1 MEDTVDS
8 LKVEVDDCVMKRVF
22 ADAMAEVNIS
32 VSLPSGQTV
41 SLSLP
46 QTSIVQDL
54 KIAAQE
60 AFGKKFL
67 RLSRSD
73 GSILEPDS
81 LLSSA
86 GEEVTAVVQLPRMVA
101 TEAAFAL
108 WCSGGQ
114 VVTWGDPVFGGKIP
128 ENLLDQLQQVQEI
141 VASFGA
147 FAAILTDGR
156 VAFFSKSCQAF
167 FSLSR
172 FCVNRVFSFCL
183 GIYILFMD
191 LMDMFLFS
199 GNHGFKTVVFLRILD
214 S

>member
-1 MEDTVDS
+1 M
-8 LKVEVDDCVMKRVF
+8 EVDDCVMKRVF
-22 ADAMAEVNIS
+22 AEAMAEVNIS

-46 QTSIVQDL
+46 EKTSTVQDL

-60 AFGKKFL
+60 ALGKKFL
-67 RLSRSD
+67 RLSKTD

-81 LLSSA
+81 LLSILQA
-86 GEEVTAVVQLPRMVA
+86 DEEVTAVVQLPRLVA

-114 VVTWGDPVFGGKIP
+114 VVVWGDPVFGGKIP
-128 ENLLDQLQQVQEI
+128 ENLLDQLHQVKEI

-147 FAAILTDGR
+147 FAAILMNER
-156 VAFFSKSCQAF
+156 VARFSKSCHVF

-172 FCVNRVFSFCL
+172 FCVMVCFPF
-183 GIYILFMD
+183 
-191 LMDMFLFS
+191 
-199 GNHGFKTVVFLRILD
+199 V
-214 S
+214 

>member
-1 MEDTVDS
+1 M
-8 LKVEVDDCVMKRVF
+8 EVDDRVMKRAF

-46 QTSIVQDL
+46 EKTSTVQDL
-54 KIAAQE
+54 KLAAQE
-60 AFGKKFL
+60 ALGKRFL
-67 RLSRSD
+67 RLSKND

-81 LLSSA
+81 LLSILQA
-86 GEEVTAVVQLPRMVA
+86 DEEVTAVVQLPRLVA

-114 VVTWGDPVFGGKIP
+114 VVVWGDPAFGGKIP
-128 ENLLDQLQQVQEI
+128 ENLLDQLHQVKEI

-147 FAAILTDGR
+147 FAAILMNGR
-156 VAFFSKSCQAF
+156 VARFSKSCHVF

-172 FCVNRVFSFCL
+172 FCVMV
-183 GIYILFMD
+183 
-191 LMDMFLFS
+191 
-199 GNHGFKTVVFLRILD
+199 
-214 S
+214 